1 MKIIGA
7 GLSGLLAGVMN
18 PGSTIYER
26 APELPNNHG
35 AILRFRSDKISQAL
49 GIPFKKV
56 RVTKGIWYDGCE
68 WENEI
73 RFQNMYSHK
82 CTGKYIDRSISNIKP
97 VDRWIA
103 PDDFIQQL
111 AARCEIMFNRN
122 YPEGVPAGKPI
133 ISTIPMQHTM
143 KLLGN
148 PIPYSK
154 LLFTMAPIWTET
166 YTLPGADLYQTMY
179 FPDPEVALYRA
190 SFTGDKMIMEFCR
203 NPVDSA
209 KHLPF
214 QAFGINRNAVSGY
227 IESGH
232 QKYGKIV
239 DIDPH
244 LRRGI
249 MSALTHEH
257 NIYSLGRYA
266 TWRNIILD
274 DVFED
279 IIKIRDL
286 MKLDS
291 YSRRLKL

>member
-7 GLSGLLAGVMN
+7 GLSGLLAGCMN
-18 PGSTIYER
+18 PGSIIYER
-26 APELPNNHG
+26 APDLPNNHG
-35 AILRFRSDKISQAL
+35 AILRFRSDKISKAL

-56 RVTKGIWYDGCE
+56 RVTKGIWYDGQQRE
-68 WENEI
+68 SEI

-82 CTGKYIDRSISNIKP
+82 CTGKYIDRSISNIEP

-111 AARCEIMFNRN
+111 ADRCHIEFNQKW
-122 YPEGVPAGKPI
+122 EGKALVETT
-133 ISTIPMQHTM
+133 ISTIPMHQAM

-154 LLFTMAPIWTET
+154 LLFTMAPIWTQT
-166 YTLPGADLYQTMY
+166 FRLPEADLYQTMY

-190 SFTGDKMIMEFCR
+190 SFTGDKLILEYCAEPEGARIDRF
-203 NPVDSA
+203 D
-209 KHLPF
+209 PF
-214 QAFGINRNAVSGY
+214 GLHTPKIEKISSGY
-227 IESGH
+227 
-232 QKYGKIV
+232 QKYGKII

-244 LRRGI
+244 LRRSI
-249 MSALTHEH
+249 MSTLTHEH

-291 YSRRLKL
+291 YSRRLAL